1 MSAVGTQGVALV
13 YMGMRLQGAADERGR
28 ENATVGSFRHVAG
41 WFGVNFVGEEYGDWA
56 KIASAG
62 GR

>member
-1 MSAVGTQGVALV
+1 MPWAIWTL
-13 YMGMRLQGAADERGR
+13 RLQGAADERGR

-56 KIASAG
+56 KITSAG